1 MNRLKDFI
9 DIGVPGGMT
18 PEEAKYIQMS
28 NLGTLF
34 MIAVNVPYMMLCIAN
49 RWTFIFIEL
58 CALNVLLSL
67 TPLLNRFRH
76 HTLALFY
83 FGSLLNAHLVFV
95 TVAMGKES
103 MLYLLIFFTAGGAIT
118 LFRRNE
124 TKLMLIALAGIV
136 GTYHVAL
143 VLSDHFEPLYKTS
156 GPSATML
163 KIFVEYSLFA
173 LVVINSLIGRY
184 GAIAAEDRL
193 RQEQKRSERLL
204 LRVQEQDQQK
214 TQFFQ
219 NISHE
224 LRTPLTLI
232 LGPLES
238 SLSGADGP
246 LGESLR
252 KKMDLMANNARRL
265 LRLINQ
271 LLDLSKIDVGK
282 LQLHAKRGNF
292 SKFVDYLVDS
302 FAPYAERNG
311 ITLKA
316 RIYRDDLQLSFDQEI
331 IEKIISNL
339 LSNACKFTPEGGEV
353 LLSVSESDDR
363 RSTIVSVK
371 DTGPGI
377 PPEELTHIFDRFHQ
391 VHGSTTR
398 EQEGTGIGLSLVKE
412 LVKIHGGT
420 LDVTS
425 APKEGTEFVLSF
437 PGAPEDAEAEG
448 GGIPSDE
455 AVDEPDLHY
464 ARLESSGLKSIR
476 AADRQE
482 SDVSLSKDHET
493 ILVVEDN
500 RDMRNFIRTGIEK
513 EYLVIEAKNGEEGL
527 KKAREFKPNLIISDV
542 MMPKMDGYAMCRALR
557 SDEDLSLI
565 PIILLT
571 AKASREMAIEG
582 LESGAIDYITKP
594 FSFNVLKAKIKA
606 LLKRQAEQEE
616 LNLTDNLTGLL
627 KRAAWEQAVER
638 ELRKVGRYGGIA
650 SMAFIDL
657 DDFKKVNDTHG
668 HQTGD
673 QVLVELSKTLVS
685 ELRSTDLAGRYGGE
699 EFVIYLPESNK
710 DEAAGSIERILELYR
725 SKGIGEST
733 LYCSFSA
740 GVVEISGDRL
750 LTAAEYVSRAD
761 AAMYEAK
768 KRGKGRVTLWDDA
781 MQTAFS
787 TPADQR

>member
-1 MNRLKDFI
+1 MNRIKDFI
-9 DIGVPGGMT
+9 DIGVPDGMT

-67 TPLLNRFRH
+67 TPLLNRFKH

-83 FGSLLNAHLVFV
+83 FGGLLNWHLAFA

-118 LFRRNE
+118 LFRRHE

-136 GTYHVAL
+136 ATYHLAL
-143 VLSDHFEPLYKTS
+143 VLGNHFGPLYRIS
-156 GPSATML
+156 GPDATML
-163 KIFVEYSLFA
+163 RIFVEYSVFF
-173 LVVINSLIGRY
+173 LVIINSLIGRY

-204 LRVQEQDQQK
+204 FRVQEQDQQK

-232 LGPLES
+232 LGPLET

-246 LGESLR
+246 LDDALR
-252 KKMDLMANNARRL
+252 NKMEMMANNARRL

-271 LLDLSKIDVGK
+271 LLDLSKIDVDK
-282 LQLHAKRGNF
+282 LRLNAKREDF
-292 SKFVDYLVDS
+292 SKFVEYLANS

-311 ITLKA
+311 ITLKT
-316 RIYRDDLQLSFDQEI
+316 RIDRDDLHLSFDQEI
-331 IEKIISNL
+331 TEKIISNL

-353 LLSVSESDDR
+353 LLSLSESEDR
-363 RSTIVSVK
+363 RWAIVSVK

-377 PPEELTHIFDRFHQ
+377 PPHELPHIFDRFHQ
-391 VHGSTTR
+391 VHGSATR

-425 APKEGTEFVLSF
+425 TPNEGTEFVLSL
-437 PGAPEDAEAEG
+437 PKAPDHEEGEEIPREEAG
-448 GGIPSDE
+448 
-455 AVDEPDLHY
+455 DEPVLHY
-464 ARLESSGLKSIR
+464 ARLESSGLESIR
-476 AADRQE
+476 AAERRE

-500 RDMRNFIRTGIEK
+500 RDMRNFIRKGIEK

-606 LLKRQAEQEE
+606 VLKRQAEQEE
-616 LNLTDNLTGLL
+616 LNLTDSLTGLL
-627 KRAAWEQAVER
+627 KRTAWEQAVER
-638 ELRKVGRYGGIA
+638 ELRKVDRYGGIA
-650 SMAFIDL
+650 SIAFIDL
-657 DDFKKVNDTHG
+657 DDFKKINDTHG

-673 QVLVELSKTLVS
+673 TLWWRRVCDLSS
-685 ELRSTDLAGRYGGE
+685 
-699 EFVIYLPESNK
+699 P
-710 DEAAGSIERILELYR
+710 IEQRHISRLYR
-725 SKGIGEST
+725 TDPGAVPLQGNRREHAALFVQRRGRRNKRRPASDNSRV
-733 LYCSFSA
+733 CFSC
-740 GVVEISGDRL
+740 
-750 LTAAEYVSRAD
+750 
-761 AAMYEAK
+761 
-768 KRGKGRVTLWDDA
+768 
-781 MQTAFS
+781 
-787 TPADQR
+787 